1 MPVFSPLFFMAS
13 LLLRESIRIILLI
26 QLVIPYPHTLLA
38 DDAVSERVQL
48 SLPGSLPGSL
58 NERSYAETIEF
69 FRYLNILSAQTFR
82 FLQDQIQTKGW
93 EGGWET
99 NENLK
104 AYQEMTELL
113 FNSWLS
119 VMKLPVLDSNPLEES
134 LRELPPLEV
143 DPFLNRIQL
152 ETQYQVDLK
161 TWKIPSLS
169 EILSQF
175 QNSKIRLPSKMAL
188 TRGMKMTFLY
198 EYLQRTLEFY
208 QIHGATHPQNAP
220 APEWNVKLPRKYR
233 LYFDEVFGSS
243 ILTVTPTIP
252 TINDKQDFELSLSK
266 LTRLHLLQTGEG
278 FHPDV
283 GKYLR
288 LVKFL
293 LIYQFLIRGAEL
305 SRYKSMP
312 SVFQYELP
320 EGEFSALDGAAEE
333 IFQNMEAAEK
343 EFVFRTKL
351 SDIIREDA
359 LEDLPIFFDRELISD
374 ALEYVPAFNDPEQA
388 DLLYQ
393 KYVLAD
399 GEEPELEEHTLLKNQ
414 VGGTPPNDS
423 ENNEEETEEPHK
435 DVSILLTSFARV
447 SLSEMD
453 LENLSSFFMRLFLF
467 LQRRAAYQRCLMLVE
482 RSPEQNL
489 SAEARKIHY
498 LLQLR
503 EADLSQDP
511 TVIESYQK
519 ITQRWL
525 DKMSRQHQDDF
536 KPRHFLLKKL
546 KEESRYLIELD
557 AKIKQAESGVDVAA
571 EALPED
577 MEAYF
582 QTRQMIEM
590 LPDSPTPPSSPASES
605 HLRTLFKDWTKGRES
620 ALERLNAIEQKLKE
634 PSEGVERTLLLEERD
649 DLSNFVGSLP
659 AVTPKS
665 PLSSSSLEFKGAYLT
680 QLRKSHLLQNRILLA
695 PLISPIKSE
704 EKELYKVFH
713 EIEKSDHDDKEIL
726 LEKSLDRALELQE
739 NNIRKSIS
747 DLLKAQD
754 LEDLKPFIQTGVATL
769 ALMSLNPEWQGI
781 QEQIDEQFQPGF
793 LENTLNIY
801 LPRIFW
807 CEMALLLVLVA
818 GTFLFPAIAPA
829 TALPIKALGA
839 AIFVEIVILD
849 SHTLYRILP
858 GWFPF
863 GGSQAKEIARLDQII
878 HSTVLSGGDDKLI
891 SLEAREMLDNQLWWE
906 RALAMTLALP
916 IQFFYYRSVIRRV
929 AYVAS
934 QSPRWPGR
942 LSHARKTLDV
952 STNATLEEIDAAV
965 RKKLTE
971 TQDAA
976 RAAEIKFSAEILKD
990 ARSREVLQITKVFT
1004 PDELEQAFKK
1014 KAFELHPDHNP
1025 NLDGKA
1031 FGEVRIAYDYLG
1043 QFAPYAKAC
1052 RLFGLKTDSFLTPP
1066 VLERIYEKILKN
1078 LGDSRIQRILGVMSK
1093 NERLSLFEKSLSEP
1107 IFRQN
1112 GHGKYE
1118 TLRSGIQKGDGRAL
1132 RIWLQYGDR
1141 LTMKETVQRVLEENY
1156 GFLLKESE
1164 KNYVAYILSKYGP
1177 QVYGYFG
1184 FRRKVEETIEAMKKG
1199 AAEGPKAFEEIL
1211 LTDIIERI
1219 ESGDLHTR
1227 GIIQVYFQ
1235 DAAFVCDQLRKA
1247 REFVRRGVMQDARS
1261 PVEISGP
1268 ALLPEEATRPPKE
1281 SE

>member
-1 MPVFSPLFFMAS
+1 MAS

-26 QLVIPYPHTLLA
+26 QLVIPYPCTILA
-38 DDAVSERVQL
+38 NDAVDDAVSERVQV
-48 SLPGSLPGSL
+48 SL

-82 FLQDQIQTKGW
+82 FLQDQIQTEGW

-99 NENLK
+99 NETLQ
-104 AYQEMTELL
+104 AYQEMTEIL

-134 LRELPPLEV
+134 VRELPPLEV

-152 ETQYQVDLK
+152 ETHYQVDLK

-169 EILSQF
+169 DILSQF

-208 QIHGATHPQNAP
+208 QIYGATHPQNGS
-220 APEWNVKLPRKYR
+220 APEWNVKLPSQYR

-243 ILTVTPTIP
+243 ILTVKPTIP
-252 TINDKQDFELSLSK
+252 TTNDKQNFELSLSK

-305 SRYKSMP
+305 SRYKSAP
-312 SVFQYELP
+312 SLFQYELP
-320 EGEFSALDGAAEE
+320 EGEFSALDGAAKE

-414 VGGTPPNDS
+414 VAGTASNGS
-423 ENNEEETEEPHK
+423 EEPHK
-435 DVSILLTSFARV
+435 DVSILLTSFAKV
-447 SLSEMD
+447 SLSEMALAEMD
-453 LENLSSFFMRLFLF
+453 LLSSFFMRLFLF
-467 LQRRAAYQRCLMLVE
+467 LQRRAAYQRCLMLME

-511 TVIESYQK
+511 MVIESYQK
-519 ITQRWL
+519 ITRRWL

-546 KEESRYLIELD
+546 KEESGYLIDLD
-557 AKIKQAESGVDVAA
+557 AKIKQAASGVDLPA
-571 EALPED
+571 EVLPED
-577 MEAYF
+577 TEAYF

-605 HLRTLFKDWTKGRES
+605 HLRTLFKDWTKGREA
-620 ALERLNAIEQKLKE
+620 ALERLNAIEQKLRE
-634 PSEGVERTLLLEERD
+634 SSERVERTLLLEERD

-659 AVTPKS
+659 AVAPKS

-680 QLRKSHLLQNRILLA
+680 QIRKSHLLQNRILLA
-695 PLISPIKSE
+695 PLISPIQYE

-713 EIEKSDHDDKEIL
+713 EIEKSDHPHDDKETL
-726 LEKSLDRALELQE
+726 LEKSLDQALELQE
-739 NNIRKSIS
+739 NNIRKNIS

-754 LEDLKPFIQTGVATL
+754 LEDLKPFIQTGVVTL
-769 ALMSLNPEWQGI
+769 ALLSLNPEWQGI

-793 LENTLNIY
+793 LENMLNIY

-818 GTFLFPAIAPA
+818 GTFLFPAIAPV

-891 SLEAREMLDNQLWWE
+891 SLEAREMLDNHLWWE
-906 RALAMTLALP
+906 RVLAMTLALP
-916 IQFFYYRSVIRRV
+916 IQFFYYRSVIRRI

-934 QSPRWPGR
+934 QSSRWPRR
-942 LSHARKTLDV
+942 LSHAQKTLGV

-1004 PDELEQAFKK
+1004 PDELEQAFKQ

-1043 QFAPYAKAC
+1043 QFAPYSKAC

-1066 VLERIYEKILKN
+1066 VLERIYEQILKN
-1078 LGDSRIQRILGVMSK
+1078 LDDSRIEGILGVMSK
-1093 NERLSLFEKSLSEP
+1093 NERLSLFEKSFSESILRQTGLNP
-1107 IFRQN
+1107 IN
-1112 GHGKYE
+1112 YE
-1118 TLRSGIQKGDGRAL
+1118 TLKSGIQKGDGRAL
-1132 RIWLQYGDR
+1132 RIWLRHGDR
-1141 LTMKETVQRVLEENY
+1141 LTLKETVQRVLEENY
-1156 GFLLKESE
+1156 KFLLKESE

-1199 AAEGPKAFEEIL
+1199 ATEGQSPKAFEDIL

-1219 ESGDLHTR
+1219 ESGNLHTR

-1247 REFVRRGVMQDARS
+1247 REFVRRGVLQNVKS

>member
-1 MPVFSPLFFMAS
+1 MAS
-13 LLLRESIRIILLI
+13 LLHSLLRESIRIILLI
-26 QLVIPYPHTLLA
+26 QLALPYPRYVLA
-38 DDAVSERVQL
+38 NDAVSERVQGAF
-48 SLPGSLPGSL
+48 PGSLPGAL

-69 FRYLNILSAQTFR
+69 FRYLNILSAEAFR
-82 FLQDQIQTKGW
+82 FLQDQIQMEGW
-93 EGGWET
+93 DGEWET
-99 NENLK
+99 NETLQ
-104 AYQEMTELL
+104 AYQKMTELL

-119 VMKLPVLDSNPLEES
+119 VIKLPVLDSNPLEES
-134 LRELPPLEV
+134 LRELPPPEV

-152 ETQYQVDLK
+152 ETHYQVDLK

-169 EILSQF
+169 DILSQF

-208 QIHGATHPQNAP
+208 QIHGATHPKNAS
-220 APEWNVKLPRKYR
+220 APEWNVKLPQKYR

-243 ILTVTPTIP
+243 ILTVKP
-252 TINDKQDFELSLSK
+252 TINDTQDFELSLSK

-278 FHPDV
+278 FHPDA

-293 LIYQFLIRGAEL
+293 LIYQFLIRGVQL
-305 SRYKSMP
+305 SRYKSAP

-320 EGEFSALDGAAEE
+320 EGEFSTLDGAAEE

-351 SDIIREDA
+351 SDMIREDA
-359 LEDLPIFFDRELISD
+359 LEDLPIFFDRELIAD
-374 ALEYVPAFNDPEQA
+374 ILEYLPAFNDPEQA

-393 KYVLAD
+393 KYALAD

-414 VGGTPPNDS
+414 VAGTASDDS
-423 ENNEEETEEPHK
+423 ENNGEETEEPRK
-435 DVSILLTSFARV
+435 DVSILLTSFAKV

-467 LQRRAAYQRCLMLVE
+467 LQRRAAYERCLTLME
-482 RSPEQNL
+482 HSPEQNL

-503 EADLSQDP
+503 EAHLSQDP
-511 TVIESYQK
+511 IVIESYKK
-519 ITQRWL
+519 ITQRWV
-525 DKMSRQHQDDF
+525 DKMARQNQDDF
-536 KPRHFLLKKL
+536 KPRNFLLKKL
-546 KEESRYLIELD
+546 KEESKYLIDLD

-577 MEAYF
+577 TEAYF

-590 LPDSPTPPSSPASES
+590 LPDSTTPPSSAASES
-605 HLRTLFKDWTKGRES
+605 HLRTLFKDWTKGREA
-620 ALERLNAIEQKLKE
+620 ALERLKTIEQKLRE
-634 PSEGVERTLLLEERD
+634 PSAEGVERTLLLEERD
-649 DLSNFVGSLP
+649 DLSNFIGSLP
-659 AVTPKS
+659 AVTSKS

-680 QLRKSHLLQNRILLA
+680 QLRKSQLLQNRILLA
-695 PLISPIKSE
+695 PIISPIKSE

-713 EIEKSDHDDKEIL
+713 EIEKSDRPHNDKETL
-726 LEKSLDRALELQE
+726 LEKSLDQALALQE
-739 NNIRKSIS
+739 NNIRKNIS

-754 LEDLKPFIQTGVATL
+754 LEDLRPFVQTGIATL
-769 ALMSLNPEWQGI
+769 ALMNLNPEWQGI
-781 QEQIDEQFQPGF
+781 QEQIDEQLQPGF
-793 LENTLNIY
+793 LENMLNIY

-818 GTFLFPAIAPA
+818 GTFLFPAIAPV
-829 TALPIKALGA
+829 TAVPIKALGA
-839 AIFVEIVILD
+839 AIFVEIVIMD
-849 SHTLYRILP
+849 IHTLYRILP
-858 GWFPF
+858 GWFPV

-891 SLEAREMLDNQLWWE
+891 SPEAREMLDNQLWWE
-906 RALAMTLALP
+906 RVLAMTLALP
-916 IQFFYYRSVIRRV
+916 IQFFYYRSIVRRI
-929 AYVAS
+929 AYFAS
-934 QSPRWPGR
+934 QSPQWPGR

-952 STNATLEEIDAAV
+952 SPNATLEEIDAAV
-965 RKKLTE
+965 RRKLAE
-971 TQDAA
+971 TPAPIDAA
-976 RAAEIKFSAEILKD
+976 RAAEIKFAAELLKN
-990 ARSREVLQITKVFT
+990 ARSREVLEITNIFT
-1004 PDELEQAFKK
+1004 PDELEQAFRQKS
-1014 KAFELHPDHNP
+1014 FELHPDRNP
-1025 NLDGKA
+1025 NLDGNA
-1031 FGEVRIAYDYLG
+1031 FGEVRIAYDYLV
-1043 QFAPYAKAC
+1043 QFAPYSKAC

-1066 VLERIYEKILKN
+1066 VLERIYEQTLKN
-1078 LGDSRIQRILGVMSK
+1078 LGDSQLQRILGVMSK
-1093 NERLSLFEKSLSEP
+1093 KERLSLFERSLSEP
-1107 IFRQN
+1107 VFRQN
-1112 GHGKYE
+1112 KLNPGNYE

-1132 RIWLQYGDR
+1132 RIWLRHGDR
-1141 LTMKETVQRVLEENY
+1141 LTIKETVQRVLEENY

-1184 FRRKVEETIEAMKKG
+1184 FQRKVQETIEAMKKG

-1219 ESGDLHTR
+1219 ESGDLRTR
-1227 GIIQVYFQ
+1227 GIIQIYFQ

-1247 REFVRRGVMQDARS
+1247 REFVRRGVLQETRS
-1261 PVEISGP
+1261 PVDIFGP
-1268 ALLPEEATRPPKE
+1268 ALLPEEATHPPKG